1 MSFYRKHRP
10 QKFKDIVGQEHV
22 KKTILSALKRN
33 KVSHAYIFAGPRG
46 TGKTSTARLLAKAL
60 NCTNK
65 NSEPCNRCA
74 SCKEHLAQK
83 SLDLLEIDAASNRGI
98 DDIRDLRE
106 KIKFAPNSSQYKV
119 FIIDEVH
126 MLTGEAF
133 NAFLK
138 TLEEPP
144 SHAVFILA
152 TTEPHKVPAT
162 ILSRCQRFDFH
173 PLSIS
178 EIVKELKRISKIEKI
193 NFEED
198 ALKMI
203 AATSGGGMRDAIS
216 ILDQLSSSGRKVS
229 KDEVQKILGAVPERA
244 VIYLFDSI
252 LGNNLKLG
260 MEIISSIEEKGYNME
275 NFRDNFIAFM
285 QRILVY
291 KASSDEKGLKENYSK
306 ESFEKI
312 KKQATGIS
320 FERLIKAIKS
330 ISEYSLIENDNLPSL
345 GFEMALVELIEG
357 KAGIV
362 KEENDKDDQGGDEIV
377 IGKGKKLLKNN
388 EINWKEVVSKVRV
401 HNNSLAAILSSAKI
415 TQVKNKKLFLQV
427 EFSFYRDKINHHK
440 NRQIIEEVLSK
451 IMGTA
456 YYIQC
461 ELGKKEEKDKGLK
474 DLALEVLG

>member
-1 MSFYRKHRP
+1 MSLYRKHRP

-60 NCTNK
+60 NCPK
-65 NSEPCNRCA
+65 KDPEPCNRCS
-74 SCKEHLAQK
+74 SCKEHLSQK

-144 SHAVFILA
+144 SHAIFILA

-178 EIVKELKRISKIEKI
+178 DIVKELKRISKIEKI

-203 AATSGGGMRDAIS
+203 AAAAGGGMRDAIS
-216 ILDQLSSSGRKVS
+216 ILDQISSSGRKIS
-229 KDEVQKILGAVPERA
+229 KIEVQKILGAAPERA
-244 VIYLFDSI
+244 VIRLFDSI
-252 LGNNLKLG
+252 IEKDLGLG
-260 MEIISSIEEKGYNME
+260 VEIISSIEDKGYNMDNFRE
-275 NFRDNFIAFM
+275 NFVLFM
-285 QRILVY
+285 QRVLVY
-291 KASSDEKGLKENYSK
+291 KASNNEKVLKENYSK
-306 ESFEKI
+306 ESFIKI
-312 KKQATGIS
+312 KKQAS
-320 FERLIKAIKS
+320 SLELERLLRTIKI
-330 ISEYSLIENDNLPSL
+330 ISEYSLIEKDTLPSL
-345 GFEMALVELIEG
+345 GFEMALTEL
-357 KAGIV
+357 AGIDK
-362 KEENDKDDQGGDEIV
+362 KEKDTDKNDDQGGSAVEGDN
-377 IGKGKKLLKNN
+377 KSLKV
-388 EINWKEVVSKVRV
+388 EKIDWKEVVNKVRA
-401 HNNSLAAILSSAKI
+401 HNNSLAAILDSAKI
-415 TQVKNKKLFLQV
+415 VNIKDNKFFLEV

-440 NRQIIEEVLSK
+440 NRQIIEGVLSK
-451 IMGTA
+451 ITSTTC
-456 YYIQC
+456 YIQC
-461 ELGKKEEKDKGLK
+461 EITKKEKNKGLK
-474 DLALEVLG
+474 SLALEVLG